1 MPVEIQQRPRCNLIL
16 HCGASAV
23 PRMEVARVTTPKPT
37 ETWTPIPHISL
48 LESVE
53 SSLRAVS
60 LRIGNQSHALSAD
73 GDQYFGLIELLG
85 SEQRDYNLV
94 VGIRNSHN
102 KTLPIGL
109 VAGTSVFVCDNL
121 SFNGSVRLMRRHTT
135 NAQKDLPFLVSR
147 GVGKLMQ
154 LWNQNDQRVA
164 AYKECRIK
172 DKTMHDLAIRAVD
185 VEACTNRMLPLI
197 LKEWREP
204 RYECFAEKNCWAAY
218 NSFTEVLKGN
228 LQELP
233 RRTEALTGLF
243 DTAVGLP
250 APHLN

>member
-1 MPVEIQQRPRCNLIL
+1 MEVLEQKRRCNLVL
-16 HCGASAV
+16 HCGAQAV
-23 PRMEVARVTTPKPT
+23 DRMDVARVSTPRPT
-37 ETWTPIPHISL
+37 DTWTPIPHIAL
-48 LESVE
+48 LNSVE
-53 SSLRAVS
+53 SSLRAVN
-60 LRIGNQSHALSAD
+60 LRIGNESHALSAD
-73 GDQYFGLIELLG
+73 ENQYFGLIELLG
-85 SEQRDYNLV
+85 SEERDYNLV

-121 SFNGSVRLMRRHTT
+121 SFNGSVRLMRRHTS
-135 NAQKDLPFLVSR
+135 NAQRDLPFLVSR

-154 LWNQNDQRVA
+154 MWNQNDQRIA

-172 DKTMHDLAIRAVD
+172 DKTMHDLVIRAVD
-185 VEACTNRMLPLI
+185 AQVCTNRMLPMI

-228 LQELP
+228 LHELP
-233 RRTEALTGLF
+233 RRTEALTALM
-243 DTAVGLP
+243 DTHVGLP
-250 APHLN
+250 AATLN

>member
-1 MPVEIQQRPRCNLIL
+1 VN
-16 HCGASAV
+16 
-23 PRMEVARVTTPKPT
+23 
-37 ETWTPIPHISL
+37 
-48 LESVE
+48 
-53 SSLRAVS
+53 
-60 LRIGNQSHALSAD
+60 LRIGNESHALSAD
-73 GDQYFGLIELLG
+73 ENQYFGLIELLG
-85 SEQRDYNLV
+85 SEERDYNLV

-121 SFNGSVRLMRRHTT
+121 SFNGSVRLMRRHTS
-135 NAQKDLPFLVSR
+135 NAQRDLPFLVSR

-154 LWNQNDQRVA
+154 MWNQNDQRIA

-172 DKTMHDLAIRAVD
+172 DKTMHDLVIRAVD
-185 VEACTNRMLPLI
+185 AQVCTNRMLPMI

-228 LQELP
+228 LHELP
-233 RRTEALTGLF
+233 RRTEALTALM
-243 DTAVGLP
+243 DTHVGLP
-250 APHLN
+250 AATLN